1 MHNATW
7 IAAAA
12 VAAVSA
18 TSAIA
23 AAQSNPTFS
32 YGTRDDVK
40 EVEWA
45 AAAEGG
51 LVHTTGNARTTTATG
66 SVKAS
71 RKDGDNKFEGEASGA
86 LARARNR
93 VGQDLD
99 ENGTIDSEAEITDE
113 TITSAKNAFLKL
125 RYDRFLTDNNSL
137 YASATIGFDEPAGKE
152 LVGGGQIGYSRLVYK
167 DDRHELK
174 AEVGYDF
181 TYEKQATV
189 SDDLSI
195 HSARFFVG
203 YKGALQ
209 TKTDDEGKEQALT
222 TLDASLESLHN
233 INSLDVPTGDGEAG
247 AFEDT
252 RVNGQVAVST
262 KLWDDLSIAV
272 SFGAKFD
279 NVPAPAAELAAAP
292 YAAGFV
298 PEAEKLDT
306 ITKASLIYSF
316 L

>member
-12 VAAVSA
+12 FAAVTAS
-18 TSAIA
+18 SAIA
-23 AAQSNPTFS
+23 AAQANPTFN

-45 AAAEGG
+45 AAAEAG

-66 SVKAS
+66 SLKAS
-71 RKDGDNKFEGEASGA
+71 RKDGDNKFEAEANGA
-86 LARARNR
+86 LARSR
-93 VGQDLD
+93 VRVANDVDG
-99 ENGTIDSEAEITDE
+99 NGTIDSDGEIDDDTL
-113 TITSAKNAFLKL
+113 TSAKNAFLKL

-137 YASATIGFDEPAGKE
+137 YASATVGFDEPAGKE
-152 LVGGGQIGYSRLVYK
+152 LVGGGQVGYSRLIFK
-167 DDRHELK
+167 DDRNELK
-174 AEVGYDF
+174 AELGYDF

-189 SDDLSI
+189 DDSLSI

-209 TKTDDEGKEQALT
+209 TRTNAEGKEEALT

-247 AFEDT
+247 VLEDT

-262 KLWDDLSIAV
+262 KLWDDLAIAV

-279 NVPAPAAELAAAP
+279 NVPAPAAELDLP
-292 YAAGFV
+292 YGAGFV